1 VNARSGLMASA
12 LEVLGT
18 ARMAAA
24 ISVAALGLMFC
35 SRLVRSLIGWP
46 GFLAALV
53 TLVVL
58 AGLSLFARRAS
69 LEWRGLLPVSLLVF
83 VGWCGLTVFWSNYN
97 WATLGSVLY
106 LVAIAV
112 LAIYVALTRDLL
124 QTIRAVGD
132 VLRFTLVLSLAIE
145 VFAGL
150 LIDMPIRFL
159 GVEGNLGTGSPIQ
172 GIFGLRNSLG
182 TVALIG
188 LITFIIEYRT
198 KSVTRLTAGISLS
211 VAGLGLLLTRSPV
224 VFGAALVVGVAAVVL
239 LVLRRLP
246 APRRRFAQWVLLSTL
261 VVVTALTYLL
271 RGPIIAIL
279 NAGSEFEARYALW
292 QRLQTF
298 IGIKPL
304 EGWGWIGAWRTELQ
318 PYDAINTLDSR
329 GHGSGLNAFLDVW
342 MQVGLVGLF
351 CFLVLVALTFWRSWV
366 LASVQRG
373 VIIIWPALILVALI
387 VISLAESSILTDYG
401 WMLFVICAVVA
412 ADKLSWRN
420 RFKPALEQEQ
430 L

>member
-1 VNARSGLMASA
+1 MNARSGLMASA

-279 NAGSEFEARYALW
+279 NAGSEFEARYELW